1 MRRKKII
8 LAFGVIVVVIS
19 AIVAFS
25 LLREQGSAYKVFIS
39 HDDNAEYLIQGVR
52 RDFQFVVKSDIPKS
66 LIVTDSKGDIVDVR
80 TSQQGNKTTI
90 QSPQGGYTPGEEYQL
105 MLPEGAFF
113 ENEDFQD
120 ARTIIFIVKKKE
132 VFIEKFKESVQDLRR
147 SQVRLLSENSAIIPL
162 KHEVKG
168 GDILLVMDTTS
179 GTPKALKISN
189 LSPHSDGQLAQFETP
204 EMAEIYEEL
213 EIYKTFKL
221 EAKDIIVYE
230 DEIIR
235 WIEEEGFLNR
245 FMTHVGATEKPELK
259 IEVKNKQGKIQVV
272 VEMFPNP
279 ETTRLGLQIILEI
292 VADATLQVDG
302 LSNTNLFV
310 SSNVTPSIRLMSQL
324 KPDPIIEG
332 ALSFDEVNDWLDNV
346 GSRVSMKTPKGK
358 IFGVKF
364 PMSSSSTVNLFIDF
378 DIPVSF
384 EASGGG
390 NFEVKGQIDLG
401 FALRCTIECAPY
413 TSHRV
418 NFPEL
423 PIELVGSYHVKSG
436 IGLSAAVEFLG
447 PLKFGGE
454 VVVGMYASID
464 GVISS
469 SNMLATPLNALGY
482 YEFEFGRYHESSL
495 FFYNTSNL
503 IKYEYEYPINETKIP
518 LASISNAHT
527 FHKIKTHP
535 MVLLDGK
542 FVISS
547 IDVEYYHVISRD
559 FTIVPINQD
568 TLKVL
573 VNGSVLQ
580 KDGNAYLAHP
590 LVLGKNAVTLQ
601 WVYHGNTY
609 TQDVELELV
618 QRLGEETLIAN
629 LQADEIVFV
638 KEGYWSYKHNSKYG
652 VVTPDGF
659 IVPAIYD
666 SHFFESPDN
675 QICSYRE
682 GDFVGFAE
690 DLSREVPCWGRGW
703 DVEGYYYDTTKKWIY
718 EFDYSD
724 VLQKPSL
731 SHINQQRTVIAQRVI
746 VGSGASE
753 EEAADYRLMDEYAL
767 LSIIKTESGHQIV
780 PLTRFDFT
788 DIRSVTHDNQNVYM
802 VKAKNGLWGLLDH
815 TGKTLIEPTY
825 NQFVQTNGAMS
836 HFSVISK
843 GKYLVIDKNNTILIK
858 GEMKE
863 VFTGVYNNIFWIKR
877 GLQWYVV
884 NIPRG

>member
-25 LLREQGSAYKVFIS
+25 LYRDQSSATKVFIS

-52 RDFQFVVKSDIPKS
+52 RDFQFVVKSDTSKI
-66 LIVTDSKGDIVDVR
+66 LIVTDSKGDMVDVR
-80 TSQQGNKTTI
+80 ITQQGNKSTI
-90 QSPQGGYTPGEEYQL
+90 QSPQGGYTPGEQYQI
-105 MLPEGAFF
+105 MLPEGASF

-147 SQVRLLSENSAIIPL
+147 SEVRLLSESTAIIPL

-189 LSPHSDGQLAQFETP
+189 LSPHSDGQLALFETP

-235 WIEEEGFLNR
+235 WIEEEGFLSR
-245 FMTHVGATEKPELK
+245 FMTQVGASEKPELK
-259 IEVKNKQGKIQVV
+259 IDVRNKQGKIQVV
-272 VEMFPNP
+272 VEMFPNQ
-279 ETTRLGLQIILEI
+279 ETTQLGLEITLEI
-292 VADATLQVDG
+292 VADATLHVDG

-310 SSNVTPSIRLMSQL
+310 SSNVTPSIRLISQF

-346 GSRVSMKTPKGK
+346 GSKVSMKTPKGK

-364 PMSSSSTVNLFIDF
+364 PVSSSSTVNLFIDF

-384 EASGGG
+384 EVSGGG
-390 NFEVKGQIDLG
+390 NFEAKGQIDLG
-401 FALRCTIECAPY
+401 FALRCTLECVPY
-413 TSHRV
+413 SSFSV
-418 NFPEL
+418 EL
-423 PIELVGSYHVKSG
+423 LDPPIELVGSLHVQSG
-436 IGLSAAVEFLG
+436 VGLSATVEFLG
-447 PLKFGGE
+447 PLKLGGE
-454 VVVGMYASID
+454 VVAGIYANID
-464 GVISS
+464 GVIQS
-469 SNMLATPLNALGY
+469 SNMLSTPLSALGY
-482 YEFEFGRYHESSL
+482 YEFELGQHHESSL

-503 IKYEYEYPINETKIP
+503 IKYEYEYPIYETKIP
-518 LASISNAHT
+518 LATISNAQT
-527 FHKIKTHP
+527 FHKIKTQP

-547 IDVEYYHVISRD
+547 IDVEYYHVISRQ
-559 FTIVPINQD
+559 FTTMPMNQD
-568 TLKVL
+568 TLKIL
-573 VNGSVLQ
+573 VNGLEIQ

-609 TQDVELELV
+609 TQEVELELV
-618 QRLGEETLIAN
+618 QRIGAETHIAN
-629 LQADEIVFV
+629 LLADEIVFV
-638 KEGYWSYKHNSKYG
+638 KDGFWSYKHNNKYG
-652 VVTPDGF
+652 VVTPDGV
-659 IVPAIYD
+659 IVPALYD

-690 DLSREVPCWGRGW
+690 DLSQEVPCWGWGW
-703 DVEGYYYDTTKKWIY
+703 NIDGYYFDTTKKWIY

-724 VLQKPSL
+724 VLQKPNL
-731 SHINQQRTVIAQRVI
+731 LHINQQRTVIAQRVI
-746 VGSGASE
+746 VGSGANE
-753 EEAADYRLMDEYAL
+753 EEAANYRLINEYAL
-767 LSIIKTESGHQIV
+767 LSITKTESGHRIEL
-780 PLTRFDFT
+780 LTQFDYT
-788 DIRSVTHDNQNVYM
+788 DIRSVFHDNQFVYM
-802 VKAKNGLWGLLDH
+802 MKAKNGLWGLLDH

-843 GKYLVIDKNNTILIK
+843 GQYFVIDKNNTILIE
-858 GEMKE
+858 GEENE

-877 GLQWYVV
+877 GSQWYVV
-884 NIPRG
+884 NIPRS